1 MTLKTPLFSVA
12 VATLLLAAGTQAQ
25 AALNTSTSFSAISSQ
40 AGAYTINFDST
51 LYAPNNSGSVVGSP
65 AANDVI
71 YSGAAQG
78 NSFQYKDGA
87 LYNNTTLISG
97 VAARPV
103 GSTNNYLSVGN
114 SGNSSGPTT
123 LTFSKGLSYF
133 GFLWGSPD
141 AYNQVTFWNGN
152 TQLGTYNGSAVMA
165 PPNGNQSF
173 ASFFNVSTIGNDVIT
188 KVTFASSGMAFE
200 TDNHAFVTAV
210 PEPETYAMMLAG
222 LGLMASI
229 ARRRKF
235 RDI

>member
-12 VATLLLAAGTQAQ
+12 IATLLLAAGTQAN
-25 AALNTSTSFSAISSQ
+25 AALNTSTSFGAMSGQ
-40 AGAYTINFDST
+40 AGAYTINFG
-51 LYAPNNSGSVVGSP
+51 ANQVINNSSSIVGSSAP
-65 AANDVI
+65 NDVI

-78 NSFQYKDGA
+78 NSFQYVDGG
-87 LYNNTTLISG
+87 LYNNTALISG

-103 GSTNNYLSVGN
+103 GSTGNYLSVGN
-114 SGNSSGPTT
+114 SGTSSGPTT
-123 LTFSKGLSYF
+123 LTFTQGLSYF

-152 TQLGTYNGSAVMA
+152 TQLGSYNGSAVLA
-165 PPNGNQSF
+165 PPNGDQSF

-188 KVTFASSGMAFE
+188 KVTFASNGMAFE

-229 ARRRKF
+229 ARRRKS
-235 RDI
+235 RNV

>member
-12 VATLLLAAGTQAQ
+12 IATLLLAAGTQAN
-25 AALNTSTSFSAISSQ
+25 AALNTSTSFGAMSSQ
-40 AGAYTINFDST
+40 AGAYTITFGTGPTSNTS
-51 LYAPNNSGSVVGSP
+51 SVVGNSAP
-65 AANDVI
+65 NDVI

-78 NSFQYKDGA
+78 NSFQYVDGG
-87 LYNNTTLISG
+87 LYNNTALISG

-103 GSTNNYLSVGN
+103 GSTDNYLSVGN
-114 SGNSSGPTT
+114 SGTSSGPTT
-123 LTFSKGLSYF
+123 LTFTKGLSYF

-152 TQLGTYNGSAVMA
+152 TQLGSYNGSAVLA

-173 ASFFNVSTIGNDVIT
+173 SSFFNVSTLGNDVIT

-229 ARRRKF
+229 ARRRKS
-235 RDI
+235 RNV